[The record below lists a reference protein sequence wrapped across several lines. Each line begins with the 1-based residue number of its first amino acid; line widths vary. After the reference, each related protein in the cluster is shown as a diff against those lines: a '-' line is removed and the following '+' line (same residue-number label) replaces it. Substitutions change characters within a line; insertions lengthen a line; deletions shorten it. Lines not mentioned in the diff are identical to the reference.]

1 MKKDEISSLFVSE
14 PRKVALWRR
23 TPQAQNRFF
32 ARGDSKSC
40 FFKNNHEILR
50 ISRIIMKLKN
60 LNEFFISL
68 EDLQLYRIKYRFVF
82 YGSR

>member
-40 FFKNNHEILR
+40 FFKNNHEI
-50 ISRIIMKLKN
+50 K
-60 LNEFFISL
+60 EF
-68 EDLQLYRIKYRFVF
+68 
-82 YGSR
+82 